1 MLRESWSGLLSA
13 VVRNLPAA
21 FRRLIPAARTV
32 APDTA
37 SRLDEAAARK
47 ELNAILAQRNEQ
59 LDAAL
64 ENMLQGLAMFDAEQ
78 RLIVCNRRYSEMYR
92 LTADQVRPGTTVR
105 EILQHRLANGNYVI
119 NDNASF
125 LDSWTSS
132 FGDVSTRVQELA
144 DGRIIS
150 VSRRSMA
157 SDGRLVTHEDITER
171 QKLSTRLEQ
180 QHQLLSEQEEKLRT
194 RNLQLD
200 AAMNNMAQGLAM
212 FDSEHRVI
220 IANAR
225 YAEIYRLPAELTKPG
240 TSLRAILSRRL
251 ANGEFAGATLEDLH
265 RFFVNR
271 LGNRELGQ
279 YATALPDGRCISVS
293 LRRMGNDWL
302 VSTHQDVTD
311 LQKAEKTAMEAR
323 ALAERAASDA
333 QVAHTHLLEAL
344 DVVPEGIVLFDSD
357 DRFIMW
363 NRRYVEM
370 YGHGTIA
377 IGKSFAEVLREGLA
391 RGQYP
396 DAAGREEAWLA
407 ERLARHANKHN
418 SHEQR
423 LSGGRWVRVEERRTA
438 DGGAIGVRIDI
449 TELKRREE
457 ELNAQKRQFE
467 MALTSITHGLCVF
480 DADERLVMC
489 NEPYLRMYGL
499 SRDRVYPGIKVQEIL
514 RQRTANGIYS
524 GGSPDDYLRERVA
537 IMAAGEP
544 TVNVHH
550 LSDGRIVEVNHHPIP
565 GGGSV
570 ATHNDITERRRI
582 EARLEHLARHDPL
595 TGLPNR
601 VLLREYLEQA
611 LNRTHVS
618 AEAVAVLW
626 LDLDHFK
633 EVNDTF
639 GHPTGDALLKEVAA
653 RLCASLQEKDLVARL
668 GGDEFAIVQSIA
680 TPEDAAM
687 LATTILSSISKP
699 YDLDGHQVE
708 IGISIG
714 IAVSPHDGHDA
725 DQFLKSADL
734 ALYGAK
740 TDGRGSYRFF
750 EPVMNTLMHARR
762 ELEKDLRKALRNGEF
777 EIEYQPVVDLGKD
790 RVGGCE
796 ALLRW
801 NHPERGRISPATFI
815 PVAEAT
821 GLIVQIGEWVLRAAC
836 AEAASWP
843 HDVRIAVNLSA
854 IQLKSR
860 GLMQAVMGALAASGL
875 APQRL
880 ELEITESVLLNDS
893 EATRAILRQLHDLG
907 VRIALDDF
915 GTGYSSLSYLRSFPF
930 DKIKIDR
937 CFIADLSNDSHHARA
952 ILRAVV
958 QLGNSLGMTTTAE
971 GVETDEQLSIVREEG
986 CTEVQG
992 YIFSASKRAAEL
1004 RRSYFADHAQQP
1016 GPSRVPDNVPDL
1028 AIFPE
1033 PEDRQPETAPA
1044 PHAAIAGS

>member
-1 MLRESWSGLLSA
+1 MARESWSGLVLA
-13 VVRNLPAA
+13 VVRGLRAA
-21 FRRLIPAARTV
+21 FGRLILGARGL
-32 APDTA
+32 ALDTA
-37 SRLDEAAARK
+37 CRRDEAAERK
-47 ELNAILAQRNEQ
+47 QLNAILAQRNEQ

-64 ENMLQGLAMFDAEQ
+64 ENMFQGLAMFDAGQ
-78 RLIVCNRRYSEMYR
+78 RLIVCNTRYSQMYG
-92 LTADQVRPGTTVR
+92 LTPDQVRPGTTVR
-105 EILQHRLANGNYVI
+105 EILQHRLASGNYVI
-119 NDNASF
+119 NDNDSF
-125 LDSWTSS
+125 LDSWTSG
-132 FGDVSTRVQELA
+132 FGEVSTRVQELA

-157 SDGRLVTHEDITER
+157 SGGRLVTHEDITER
-171 QKLSTRLEQ
+171 QQLSARLAQ

-212 FDSEHRVI
+212 FDSGHRII

-225 YAEIYRLPAELTKPG
+225 YAEIYGLPAELTKPG
-240 TSLRAILSRRL
+240 TSLRAILACRL
-251 ANGEFAGATLEDLH
+251 ANGEFENAKLEDVH
-265 RFFVNR
+265 RLFINR
-271 LGNRELGQ
+271 LGNRELWQ
-279 YATALPDGRCISVS
+279 HAVELPNGRCISVS
-293 LRRMGNDWL
+293 LRRMGNGWL
-302 VSTHQDVTD
+302 ISTHQDVTD
-311 LQKAEKTAMEAR
+311 LQQAEKTAMEAR
-323 ALAERAASDA
+323 ALAERAASAA
-333 QVAHTHLLEAL
+333 QVAHRHLLEAL
-344 DVVPEGIVLFDSD
+344 DVVPEGIVLFDAD

-363 NRRYVEM
+363 NRRYTEM
-370 YGHGTIA
+370 YGHSTIA
-377 IGKSFAEVLREGLA
+377 AGKSFAEVLRAGLA

-396 DAAGREEAWLA
+396 EAEGREEAWLA
-407 ERLARHANKHN
+407 DRLARHANRQN
-418 SHEQR
+418 NHEQR
-423 LSGGRWVRVEERRTA
+423 LPNGRWVRVEERRTA

-449 TELKRREE
+449 TELKRRED
-457 ELNAQKRQFE
+457 ELRAQKLQFE
-467 MALTSITHGLCVF
+467 MALTSLAQGLCVF

-499 SRDRVYPGIKVQEIL
+499 SRQNVHPGTPVRDIL
-514 RQRTANGIYS
+514 MQRMA
-524 GGSPDDYLRERVA
+524 GGMYGGPSADDYFGERFAVV
-537 IMAAGEP
+537 AAGLP
-544 TVNVHH
+544 AVNVHH
-550 LSDGRIVEVNHHPIP
+550 MPDGRIIELGHHPIQ
-565 GGGSV
+565 GGGWV

-601 VLLREYLEQA
+601 ILLREHLEQA
-611 LNRTHVS
+611 LSRTRSS
-618 AEAVAVLW
+618 AEGVAVLW
-626 LDLDHFK
+626 LDLDRFK

-639 GHPTGDALLKEVAA
+639 GHPAGDALLKEVAA
-653 RLCASLQEKDLVARL
+653 RLRASLREGDLVARL

-680 TPEDAAM
+680 APEDAAT
-687 LATTILSSISKP
+687 LATSVLSSVGKP
-699 YDLDGHQVE
+699 YDLDGQQVE
-708 IGISIG
+708 IGTSIG
-714 IAVSPHDGHDA
+714 IAVSPNDGHDA
-725 DQFLKSADL
+725 DQFLKGADL

-750 EPVMNTLMHARR
+750 EPMMNTLMHARR

-790 RVGGCE
+790 RIGGCE

-801 NHPERGRISPATFI
+801 NHPEHGRISPATFI
-815 PVAEAT
+815 PAAEAT

-836 AEAASWP
+836 AEAATWP
-843 HDVRIAVNLSA
+843 HDVRVAVNLST

-937 CFIADLSNDSHHARA
+937 CFIADLSSDSHHARA

-958 QLGNSLGMTTTAE
+958 QLGSSLGMTTTAE
-971 GVETDEQLSIVREEG
+971 GVETDEQLSIVRQEG

-992 YIFSASKRAAEL
+992 YIFSTPKRATEL
-1004 RRSYFADHAQQP
+1004 KRSYFADHARQAAPACAP
-1016 GPSRVPDNVPDL
+1016 GSVLDL
-1028 AIFPE
+1028 AIFPV
-1033 PEDRQPETAPA
+1033 PEDGRSEIAPA
-1044 PHAAIAGS
+1044 PRAAMAGS

>member
-1 MLRESWSGLLSA
+1 MLRESWSGLPA
-13 VVRNLPAA
+13 VVRDLAAA
-21 FRRLIPAARTV
+21 FRRLLAAARAV
-32 APDTA
+32 AADA
-37 SRLDEAAARK
+37 ACRLDEAGARQK
-47 ELNAILAQRNEQ
+47 LNAILAQRNEQ

-64 ENMLQGLAMFDAEQ
+64 ENMLQGLAMFDAGQ
-78 RLIVCNRRYSEMYR
+78 RLIVCNRRYSEMYG

-119 NDNASF
+119 NDNDSF

-132 FGDVSTRVQELA
+132 FGAVSTRVQELA

-150 VSRRSMA
+150 VSRQTMA
-157 SDGRLVTHEDITER
+157 SGGRLVTHEDITDLR
-171 QKLSTRLEQ
+171 Q
-180 QHQLLSEQEEKLRT
+180 
-194 RNLQLD
+194 
-200 AAMNNMAQGLAM
+200 
-212 FDSEHRVI
+212 
-220 IANAR
+220 
-225 YAEIYRLPAELTKPG
+225 
-240 TSLRAILSRRL
+240 
-251 ANGEFAGATLEDLH
+251 
-265 RFFVNR
+265 
-271 LGNRELGQ
+271 
-279 YATALPDGRCISVS
+279 
-293 LRRMGNDWL
+293 
-302 VSTHQDVTD
+302 
-311 LQKAEKTAMEAR
+311 AEKAAMEAR
-323 ALAERAASDA
+323 ALAERAASQA
-333 QVAHTHLLEAL
+333 RVAHTHLLEAL

-357 DRFIMW
+357 DRYITW
-363 NRRYVEM
+363 NRRYTEM
-370 YGHGTIA
+370 YGHSTIEV
-377 IGKSFAEVLREGLA
+377 GKTFAEILRAGLA

-396 DAAGREEAWLA
+396 EAVGCEEAWLA
-407 ERLARHANKHN
+407 DRLARHANKQN

-423 LSGGRWVRVEERRTA
+423 LPNGRWVRVEERRTA

-449 TELKRREE
+449 TELKRRED
-457 ELNAQKRQFE
+457 ELRAQKLQFE
-467 MALTSITHGLCVF
+467 MALTSLSQGLCVF

-499 SRDRVYPGIKVQEIL
+499 SRENVHPGTSVRDIL
-514 RQRTANGIYS
+514 KQRMA
-524 GGSPDDYLRERVA
+524 GGMYGGPSSDDYFSERFAVV
-537 IMAAGEP
+537 AAGLP
-544 TVNVHH
+544 AVNVHH
-550 LSDGRIVEVNHHPIP
+550 MPDGRIIELGHHPIQ
-565 GGGSV
+565 GGGWV

-601 VLLREYLEQA
+601 ILLREHLEQA
-611 LNRTHVS
+611 LSRTRAS
-618 AEAVAVLW
+618 GDSVAVLW
-626 LDLDHFK
+626 LDLDRFK

-653 RLCASLQEKDLVARL
+653 RLRAALREDDLVARL
-668 GGDEFAIVQSIA
+668 GGDEFAIVQPIA
-680 TPEDAAM
+680 TPEDAAV
-687 LATTILSSISKP
+687 LATSILSSVGKP
-699 YDLDGHQVE
+699 YDLDGQHVE
-708 IGISIG
+708 IGTSIG
-714 IAVSPHDGHDA
+714 IAVSPNDGHDA

-777 EIEYQPVVDLGKD
+777 EIEYQPVIDLGKD
-790 RVGGCE
+790 RVAGCE

-815 PVAEAT
+815 PIAEAT
-821 GLIVQIGEWVLRAAC
+821 GMIVQIGEWVLRAAC

-843 HDVRIAVNLSA
+843 RDLRVAVNLSA

-893 EATRAILRQLHDLG
+893 EATRAILQQLHDLG

-958 QLGNSLGMTTTAE
+958 QLGSSLGMTTTAE
-971 GVETDEQLSIVREEG
+971 GVETDEQLSIVRQEG
-986 CTEVQG
+986 CSEVQG
-992 YIFSASKRAAEL
+992 YIFSKPRRAAEL
-1004 RRSYFADHAQQP
+1004 RRSYFADHMPQS
-1016 GPSRVPDNVPDL
+1016 GPAHAPHKVSDL
-1028 AIFPE
+1028 VIFPA
-1033 PEDRQPETAPA
+1033 PEGGAPETAPT
-1044 PHAAIAGS
+1044 PLAAVAGS